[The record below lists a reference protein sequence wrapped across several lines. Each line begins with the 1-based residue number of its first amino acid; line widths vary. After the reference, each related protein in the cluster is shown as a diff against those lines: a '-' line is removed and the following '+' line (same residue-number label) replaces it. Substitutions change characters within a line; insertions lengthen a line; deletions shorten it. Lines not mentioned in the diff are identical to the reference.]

1 MVAVRSAHLNQ
12 DEQFELDNWIAS
24 LEQDNKVSKRLKEV
38 YRHCETILQD
48 NDQGHCCYG
57 VGVK

>member
-38 YRHCETILQD
+38 
-48 NDQGHCCYG
+48 
-57 VGVK
+57 